1 MCSSLWFVMFSHC
14 PLVWLVGS
22 SCQISS
28 WSYWSTFIYLHVS
41 IAHARQEFYFT
52 LPDAGAQKVPCS
64 LSRHDSMQQQRRR
77 HTMTQHKV
85 WKSYIGLWVTLT
97 NCASEW
103 MESLTSP
110 QGCGPPACLHSFG
123 LLEHWLES
131 RRPSAII
138 IFPHRN
144 SGRHHYHGTTVCG
157 LMASHFHSPCHVVA
171 IEGGCSYS
179 TSLAI
184 YSALCSFFDGIM
196 ECLLAIKEF
205 CSPAL
210 LQWKSN
216 MWLHM

>member
-1 MCSSLWFVMFSHC
+1 MLGRNFILPSRMPELKRFHVVC
-14 PLVWLVGS
+14 P
-22 SCQISS
+22 CM
-28 WSYWSTFIYLHVS
+28 T
-41 IAHARQEFYFT
+41 
-52 LPDAGAQKVPCS
+52 PCNK
-64 LSRHDSMQQQRRR
+64 QRRR

-131 RRPSAII
+131 RRPSAVI

-171 IEGGCSYS
+171 IEGGLLVLDQFADLQLFPKFSRVPSHRIIGYMHGVLNVVEKNNSLYS
-179 TSLAI
+179 LTVNDETNLLSLI
-184 YSALCSFFDGIM
+184 TL
-196 ECLLAIKEF
+196 
-205 CSPAL
+205 
-210 LQWKSN
+210 
-216 MWLHM
+216 

>member
-1 MCSSLWFVMFSHC
+1 MLGRNFILPSRMPELKRFHVVC
-14 PLVWLVGS
+14 P
-22 SCQISS
+22 CM
-28 WSYWSTFIYLHVS
+28 T
-41 IAHARQEFYFT
+41 
-52 LPDAGAQKVPCS
+52 PCNK
-64 LSRHDSMQQQRRR
+64 QRRR
-77 HTMTQHKV
+77 HMMTQHKV

-144 SGRHHYHGTTVCG
+144 SGRHHYHGTTACG

-171 IEGGCSYS
+171 IEGGCSYL
-179 TSLAI
+179 TSLPI
-184 YSALCSFFDGIM
+184 YSALYSFFDGIM